1 VEPDSDNA
9 GKRSE
14 GTAMRFALP
23 SLTLVAVFAVGCGSV
38 RYARTYTLDLTGAA
52 VAAPARPAAL
62 AAVAVRDFTCPDYLS
77 DGRIVYRPT
86 RTEVG
91 YYEYHRWATTLRR
104 VITDSIAGRLR
115 TQGVFGSVESA
126 QNAGGVTYVLTG
138 AIERLEEVD
147 DGRDVQ
153 AVVQLS
159 AQLVDTRTQK
169 TVWRHS
175 EIASEPVIKRDVS
188 GVVGGLSAATRR
200 AIDALIA
207 SLESDVALDVQ
218 NSVSGFGSVRR

>member
-1 VEPDSDNA
+1 
-9 GKRSE
+9 
-14 GTAMRFALP
+14 MRLLLP
-23 SLTLVAVFAVGCGSV
+23 SMTLVAVFAVGCGSV
-38 RYARTYTLDLTGAA
+38 RYSTTYTLDLTGAA
-52 VAAPARPAAL
+52 AVPARPAAL
-62 AAVAVRDFTCPDYLS
+62 GAVAVRDFSCPDYLS

-91 YYEYHRWATTLRR
+91 YYEYHRWAMTLRR
-104 VITDSIAGRLR
+104 MITDSIAGRIR
-115 TQGVFGSVESA
+115 TRGVFASVDSA
-126 QNAGGVTYVLTG
+126 QHDGHVRYMLTG

-159 AQLVDTRTQK
+159 AQLVDTRAQK

-175 EIASEPVIKRDVS
+175 AIASEPVIKRDVS
-188 GVVGGLSAATRR
+188 GLVGSLSAATGR

-207 SLESDVALDVQ
+207 SLESDIVLDP
-218 NSVSGFGSVRR
+218 SR

>member
-9 GKRSE
+9 GQRSK
-14 GTAMRFALP
+14 GTAMRLLLP
-23 SLTLVAVFAVGCGSV
+23 SMTLVAVFAAGCGSV
-38 RYARTYTLDLTGAA
+38 RYPRTYTLDLTRAA
-52 VAAPARPAAL
+52 VAPARPPTL
-62 AAVAVRDFTCPDYLS
+62 GAVAVRDFSCPDYLS
-77 DGRIVYRPT
+77 DGRIVYRPAP
-86 RTEVG
+86 TEVS
-91 YYEYHRWATTLRR
+91 YYAYHRWAMGLRQM
-104 VITDSIAGRLR
+104 ITESIAGRIR
-115 TQGVFGSVESA
+115 TGGVFGSVESA
-126 QNAGGVTYVLTG
+126 KNAAGVRYVLTG

-175 EIASEPVIKRDVS
+175 EIASEPVSKREVS
-188 GVVGGLSAATRR
+188 GVVGSLSAATRR

-207 SLESDVALDVQ
+207 SLEADLAT
-218 NSVSGFGSVRR
+218 R